1 MSTNQDIERL
11 AGELGDQV
19 YLDVAKWHLYLR
31 DAKLHTPLADQL
43 GPIAEAGKVSEAE
56 VIGVLNQ
63 TVIELGG
70 GKQKLPLSELIP
82 ASGIRRVLDV
92 LEEWSR
98 SV

>member
-31 DAKLHTPLADQL
+31 DAKLHTQLADQL